1 MRPTSAFLS
10 ARSDKFRPVWGR
22 HEVTYHRQCVFA
34 GTTNER
40 NYLKDHTGNRR
51 FLPVPCGWIDL
62 ALARKI
68 MDQLY
73 AEALFEYR
81 KGTLPMLSAA
91 VEAVAERQ
99 QTRAGG

>member
-1 MRPTSAFLS
+1 M
-10 ARSDKFRPVWGR
+10 
-22 HEVTYHRQCVFA
+22 FA

>member
-1 MRPTSAFLS
+1 M
-10 ARSDKFRPVWGR
+10 
-22 HEVTYHRQCVFA
+22 FA

-99 QTRAGG
+99 QRERVVDDVGQSLCANMSGGFATRHRGLAKPN